1 MGRIADLLGWLL
13 VTGLLVTGWSGYVGR
28 LGQAAGWELEP
39 AGAVSI
45 AVRLLALFAAVS
57 LVWLVEIGWQVDRD
71 PVWADRLAAG
81 LAWFLATVGWLAL
94 FGNGW
99 LLVKGL

>member
-1 MGRIADLLGWLL
+1 MGRITDLLGWLL
-13 VTGLLVTGWSGYVGR
+13 VAGLLVTGWSGYVGL

-57 LVWLVEIGWQVDRD
+57 LVWLVEIGWAAELD
-71 PVWADRLAAG
+71 PARAGRLAVG
-81 LAWFLATVGWLAL
+81 LLWFLATVGWLAL